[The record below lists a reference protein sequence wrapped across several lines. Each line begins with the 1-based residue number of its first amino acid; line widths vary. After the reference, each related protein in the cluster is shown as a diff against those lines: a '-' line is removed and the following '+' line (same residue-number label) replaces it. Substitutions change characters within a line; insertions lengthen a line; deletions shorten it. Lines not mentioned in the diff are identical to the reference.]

1 MKIACQEN
9 KVPGETFQEKVDNL
23 ERFGFAG
30 VELMH
35 GRLAERLAEV
45 KQALKH
51 IAAYR
56 PARSAPARSTICW
69 A

>member
-9 KVPGETFQEKVDNL
+9 KVPGDTFQEKVDNL

-35 GRLAERLAEV
+35 GHLAERLSEV
-45 KQALKH
+45 KQALK
-51 IAAYR
+51 
-56 PARSAPARSTICW
+56 
-69 A
+69 